1 MPRVFADPTAELNA
15 TNKQR
20 ENKKNRKNA
29 ETNLTNPR
37 RNPCTAQKRLCD
49 HSPKMKSRNP
59 IRQFPTVC
67 VRNCASSNRTSPH
80 RKSYWH
86 LQKQCRSLK
95 QRFDYGVNV
104 LTTVCTA
111 LLVPFTALCATFL
124 VVIAVFFPAFLAV
137 RTGPA
142 SRLPTQSPNAT

>member
-1 MPRVFADPTAELNA
+1 MSRVFADPTAKLNA

-37 RNPCTAQKRLCD
+37 RNRCTAQKRLCD

-59 IRQFPTVC
+59 IPQFPTVS
-67 VRNCASSNRTSPH
+67 VPNCASSNRTSPH

-95 QRFDYGVNV
+95 QRFDYGVYA
-104 LTTVCTA
+104 LTAVCRA
-111 LLVPFTALCATFL
+111 LPVPFTALSA
-124 VVIAVFFPAFLAV
+124 PFLAV
-137 RTGPA
+137 
-142 SRLPTQSPNAT
+142 